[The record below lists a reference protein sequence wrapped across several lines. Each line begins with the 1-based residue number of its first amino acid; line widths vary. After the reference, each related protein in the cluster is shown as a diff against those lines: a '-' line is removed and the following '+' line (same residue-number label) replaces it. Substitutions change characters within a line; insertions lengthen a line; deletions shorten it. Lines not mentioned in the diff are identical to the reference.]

1 MHSEPIVIIAS
12 SEFTLKS
19 APVRRTLEQRLLDDI
34 RTALTRAGIENL
46 RPEKHAGRI
55 VIRGAQDAET
65 VTHACS
71 KIFGV
76 AYAAHG
82 LLVSSSLDDIVQAT
96 VNIASKR
103 LENDQTF
110 AIRAHRSGPSSIS
123 RREVEIRGGS
133 EVLAKLKKRR
143 VKVRLNQ
150 PDVTIFVDL
159 ADERA
164 YVYSVKV
171 PGPGGLPLSSQWKM
185 LAVLDSGPL
194 SILAAYSMMRRGCMV
209 ELFIPISKQIE
220 IFAPD
225 FQFDLA
231 RRLRRFVTRTDY
243 RAYTFELDD
252 IHSLA
257 VEGETI
263 EADMKHY
270 VRNAALGFARQKRFK
285 GIILSDLTG
294 SLSKIQG
301 EFEGAA
307 VPPVPFHPLIGLDK
321 EDLVQLSVEVGV
333 TLEGLGWA
341 SGETIQNVA
350 RETQGLLR
358 KDPTEFVKPVLL

>member
-1 MHSEPIVIIAS
+1 
-12 SEFTLKS
+12 L
-19 APVRRTLEQRLLDDI
+19 
-34 RTALTRAGIENL
+34 
-46 RPEKHAGRI
+46 
-55 VIRGAQDAET
+55 
-65 VTHACS
+65 
-71 KIFGV
+71 
-76 AYAAHG
+76 
-82 LLVSSSLDDIVQAT
+82 
-96 VNIASKR
+96 
-103 LENDQTF
+103 
-110 AIRAHRSGPSSIS
+110 
-123 RREVEIRGGS
+123 
-133 EVLAKLKKRR
+133 
-143 VKVRLNQ
+143 
-150 PDVTIFVDL
+150 VDL
-159 ADERA
+159 ADDRA

-209 ELFIPISKQIE
+209 ELFIPISRQIG

-231 RRLRRFVTRTDY
+231 RRLRRFVTRNDY
-243 RAYTFELDD
+243 RAYAFELDEL
-252 IHSLA
+252 HHLG
-257 VEGETI
+257 VEGEII

-301 EFEGAA
+301 ELEGAA
-307 VPPVPFHPLIGLDK
+307 VPPGPFDPLIGLDK
-321 EDLVQLSVEVGV
+321 EDLIQLSGEVGV

-350 RETQGLLR
+350 RETQGFLR